1 MHILALALLAAQTT
15 PAAPAQHVIVDGQA
29 QVVEAFKDKQAW
41 IKHHLWVE
49 TTFDSDGDG
58 RLDRMHVDVTRPKQT
73 DTEGLK
79 VPVVYETSP
88 YFAGTGPDDKSFFW
102 DPNQELGAAPPKRK
116 TMAHVGRP
124 DKPGM
129 IANSEVGTWVP
140 RGFAVVHS
148 SSPGTGWSD
157 GCPTVGGDNES
168 LAP

>member
-79 VPVVYETSP
+79 EPVV
-88 YFAGTGPDDKSFFW
+88 
-102 DPNQELGAAPPKRK
+102 
-116 TMAHVGRP
+116 
-124 DKPGM
+124 
-129 IANSEVGTWVP
+129 
-140 RGFAVVHS
+140 
-148 SSPGTGWSD
+148 
-157 GCPTVGGDNES
+157 
-168 LAP
+168 